1 MEIFIL
7 TASSY
12 ICEITP
18 PSQRGPL
25 TTGPQLLL
33 TFGLLTGY
41 FICYG
46 TAALQSSLSWR
57 TPFIILSSL
66 SVLFSLASALC
77 LVQSPRWL
85 TLRGQQAEA
94 VAAWNILQVDEAS
107 RENQETENQEKIDA
121 HEAHDS
127 MKLTDVADSKKAILP
142 EKNRP
147 KNRKSISRLFDAFS
161 ADVRA
166 RTFLAVFIMSMQQL
180 SGIDGMLYVSRALKQ
195 TQRVY
200 VPIPHNSRWQCS
212 MYLILLE

>member
-1 MEIFIL
+1 MEMSML
-7 TASSY
+7 TANSY

-33 TFGLLTGY
+33 TFGLLAGY

-46 TAALQSSLSWR
+46 TVNLQSSLSWR

-66 SVLFSLASALC
+66 SVLFSLASTLC

-85 TLRGQQAEA
+85 NLRGQQAEA
-94 VAAWNILQVDEAS
+94 AAAWNKLQVDEAS
-107 RENQETENQEKIDA
+107 RENQETKDREKIAA
-121 HEAHDS
+121 HEANDA
-127 MKLTDVADSKKAILP
+127 MKITDVTDSKKAILP
-142 EKNRP
+142 DNNGL
-147 KNRKSISRLFDAFS
+147 KNRKSISRVFDAFS

-180 SGIDGMLYVSRALKQ
+180 SGIDGMLYVSRALQ
-195 TQRVY
+195 QIHGVY
-200 VPIPHNSRWQCS
+200 GPILHNIHR
-212 MYLILLE
+212 

>member
-1 MEIFIL
+1 MEISVL

-33 TFGLLTGY
+33 TFGLLAGY

-46 TAALQSSLSWR
+46 TVNLQSSLSWR

-66 SVLFSLASALC
+66 SLLFSLASTLC

-85 TLRGQQAEA
+85 NLRGQQAEA
-94 VAAWNILQVDEAS
+94 AAAWNKLQVDEAS
-107 RENQETENQEKIDA
+107 RENQETEDREKIAA
-121 HEAHDS
+121 HEAHES
-127 MKLTDVADSKKAILP
+127 MKLTDVADSEKAVLP
-142 EKNRP
+142 DNNGL
-147 KNRKSISRLFDAFS
+147 KNRKSVTRVFDAFS

-180 SGIDGMLYVSRALKQ
+180 SGIDGMLYVSRGLQ
-195 TQRVY
+195 QIHRVY
-200 VPIPHNSRWQCS
+200 GPILHNSH
-212 MYLILLE
+212 

>member
-1 MEIFIL
+1 MEILIL

-33 TFGLLTGY
+33 TFGLLAGY
-41 FICYG
+41 FTCYG
-46 TAALQSSLSWR
+46 TANLHSSLSWR

-66 SVLFSLASALC
+66 SVLFSLVSALC

-94 VAAWNILQVDEAS
+94 AAAWNMLQVDEAS
-107 RENQETENQEKIDA
+107 RESQKTEDREKIAA

-127 MKLTDVADSKKAILP
+127 MKFTDVADSKKAILP
-142 EKNRP
+142 DNNGL
-147 KNRKSISRLFDAFS
+147 KNRKSVSRVFDAFS

-180 SGIDGMLYVSRALKQ
+180 SGIDGMLYVSRALQ
-195 TQRVY
+195 QFHRVFG
-200 VPIPHNSRWQCS
+200 PIIHNSHWRCS
-212 MYLILLE
+212 LYLIMIK

>member
-1 MEIFIL
+1 MEIPFL

-33 TFGLLTGY
+33 TFGLLAGY

-46 TAALQSSLSWR
+46 TANLQSSLCWR

-66 SVLFSLASALC
+66 SVLFSLASTLY

-94 VAAWNILQVDEAS
+94 AAAWNKLQVDEAS
-107 RENQETENQEKIDA
+107 RENQETGEWEKEKIAA

-127 MKLTDVADSKKAILP
+127 MKFTNAADSKKAILP
-142 EKNRP
+142 DNNGL
-147 KNRKSISRLFDAFS
+147 KNRKSVSRFFDAFS

-180 SGIDGMLYVSRALKQ
+180 SGIDGMLYVSLALQ
-195 TQRVY
+195 QVHRVY
-200 VPIPHNSRWQCS
+200 GPIPHNSH
-212 MYLILLE
+212 

>member
-1 MEIFIL
+1 MEISSL

-33 TFGLLTGY
+33 TFGLLAGY

-46 TAALQSSLSWR
+46 TANLQSSLSWR
-57 TPFIILSSL
+57 TSFIILSSL
-66 SVLFSLASALC
+66 SVLFSLASTIC

-94 VAAWNILQVDEAS
+94 AAAWNMLQVDEAS
-107 RENQETENQEKIDA
+107 RENQETEDGDGIA
-121 HEAHDS
+121 APEAHDP
-127 MKLTDVADSKKAILP
+127 MKSTDVSGTKKAILP
-142 EKNRP
+142 NDDGSKNR
-147 KNRKSISRLFDAFS
+147 RSKSKFFDAFS

-180 SGIDGMLYVSRALKQ
+180 SGIDGILYVSRALKEIHMVYG
-195 TQRVY
+195 RVY
-200 VPIPHNSRWQCS
+200 YKGHC
-212 MYLILLE
+212 

>member
-1 MEIFIL
+1 MEISIL
-7 TASSY
+7 IASSY
-12 ICEITP
+12 ICGITT

-33 TFGLLTGY
+33 TFGLLAGY

-46 TAALQSSLSWR
+46 TVNLQSSLSWR

-66 SVLFSLASALC
+66 LVLFSLASTLC

-85 TLRGQQAEA
+85 NLRGQQAEA
-94 VAAWNILQVDEAS
+94 AAAWNKLQVNEAS
-107 RENQETENQEKIDA
+107 RENQETEDREKIAA

-127 MKLTDVADSKKAILP
+127 MKIADLADSKKAILP
-142 EKNRP
+142 DDNGL
-147 KNRKSISRLFDAFS
+147 KNRKSISRVFDAFS

-180 SGIDGMLYVSRALKQ
+180 SGIDSMLYVSRALQ
-195 TQRVY
+195 QIHRVY
-200 VPIPHNSRWQCS
+200 GPILHNSH
-212 MYLILLE
+212 

>member
-1 MEIFIL
+1 MEILIL

-33 TFGLLTGY
+33 TFGLLAGY

-46 TAALQSSLSWR
+46 TANLQSSLSWR
-57 TPFIILSSL
+57 TPFIVLSFL

-85 TLRGQQAEA
+85 ILRGQQAEA
-94 VAAWNILQVDEAS
+94 AAAWDMLQVDGAS
-107 RENQETENQEKIDA
+107 RENQETKDREKIA
-121 HEAHDS
+121 TYEAHDA
-127 MKLTDVADSKKAILP
+127 MKFTDVTDSKKAILP
-142 EKNRP
+142 DNNGL
-147 KNRKSISRLFDAFS
+147 KNRKNVSGVFDAFS

-166 RTFLAVFIMSMQQL
+166 RTFLAIFIMSMQQL
-180 SGIDGMLYVSRALKQ
+180 SGIDDMLYVSRALQ
-195 TQRVY
+195 QLHRVY
-200 VPIPHNSRWQCS
+200 GPILHNSHWQCS
-212 MYLILLE
+212 LYLILVK